1 MIQFNNFAVFVLNSD
16 MFHQCENIQPSVDDC
31 FPVRMNLEGSN
42 VNTLG
47 VSLVEPVPYP
57 HFYKIEDSRF
67 GSKSLSCMIE
77 PVLGFNGDAKRVN

>member
-1 MIQFNNFAVFVLNSD
+1 
-16 MFHQCENIQPSVDDC
+16 
-31 FPVRMNLEGSN
+31 MNLEGSN